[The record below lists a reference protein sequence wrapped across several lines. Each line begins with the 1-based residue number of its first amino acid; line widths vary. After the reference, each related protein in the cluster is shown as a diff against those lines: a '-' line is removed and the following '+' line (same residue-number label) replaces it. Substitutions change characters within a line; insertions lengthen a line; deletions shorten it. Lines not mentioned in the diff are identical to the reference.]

1 MSIKMDNDQNI
12 PINTDACFEYY
23 EQLASQEEVYLE
35 EIEEEVVTILTAYV
49 SSASQNDRSPMT
61 DICVARES
69 DLEIEGPMTNP
80 KINPKINPRM
90 AGDPEA
96 PLVDASEEL
105 ITGDADDPPLSEEV
119 VQEMLPDSPARGSD
133 L

>member
-80 KINPKINPRM
+80 KINPRM

-119 VQEMLPDSPARGSD
+119 VQEMLPDSPARGSG